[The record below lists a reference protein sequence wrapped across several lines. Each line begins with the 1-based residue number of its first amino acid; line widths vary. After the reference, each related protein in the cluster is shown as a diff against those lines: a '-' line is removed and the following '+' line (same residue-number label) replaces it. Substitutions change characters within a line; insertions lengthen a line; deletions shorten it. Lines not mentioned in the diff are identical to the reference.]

1 MSEVE
6 KILTEIKEA
15 LLLEI
20 RELRQEVEKLK
31 KDDALANHVKATSN
45 YLNTELNR
53 QIMEIKGLDK
63 EE

>member
-31 KDDALANHVKATSN
+31 KPAL
-45 YLNTELNR
+45 
-53 QIMEIKGLDK
+53 
-63 EE
+63 